1 MLMLASVLFGGINQ
15 TYFFCYFQDK
25 EEQEALAN
33 EVNGEF
39 MKSIGLLCHDYVVL
53 CAVLFF
59 LCAIDDLGWSSS
71 CIYTS
76 WA

>member
-39 MKSIGLLCHDYVVL
+39 MKSIGLFVSRLCCLVCSIVFSV
-53 CAVLFF
+53 CN
-59 LCAIDDLGWSSS
+59 
-71 CIYTS
+71 
-76 WA
+76 